1 MADDSKA
8 PPRLIVDEDW
18 KSEAQRE
25 KQKLAD
31 HAAKAAEQKQA
42 EKTRPIEFSDLV
54 RMLASQAAMYL
65 GLMPDPQTNQR
76 LLAPE
81 IAAVNIDMLAVLE
94 AKTRGNLTPEETE
107 EIVQTVAELRAVFV
121 ETTQAIRQAIAD
133 GRINPDGSPGP
144 ASRGGAAPARGPVP
158 PIIPG

>member
-1 MADDSKA
+1 MADDSKQ

-31 HAAKAAEQKQA
+31 QAAKAAEQKQA

-65 GLMPDPQTNQR
+65 GLIPDPQTNQR

-94 AKTRGNLTPEETE
+94 AKTTGNLSAEEAE
-107 EIVQTVAELRAVFV
+107 ELAQTVVELRAVFV

-133 GRINPDGSPGP
+133 GRINADGSPGP
-144 ASRGGAAPARGPVP
+144 AARGGGVPARGPVP